1 MRAFTDARTVDT
13 RDEIWLLEHEP
24 VYTLGLGGRPEHIL
38 DAGVTP
44 VVRSDRGGQVTYHGP
59 GQLMAYLLL
68 DLKRL
73 HMSVKDLVSRTEQS
87 AIDTLMKLDIAGA
100 RRAGAPGVYVDGAK
114 VAALGF
120 RIRNGCCYHGV
131 AMNVDVVLEPF
142 SRINPCGYE
151 GMPVTSLQRLGV
163 KLGVTEVAARLLP
176 DIATNLGLAIERDG
190 AQDPEPVTA
199 TA

>member
-73 HMSVKDLVSRTEQS
+73 HMSKISRRLAEPQILVVILLQVGKGVLHKQVVVQERVQ
-87 AIDTLMKLDIAGA
+87 LLKLQEHRYPHLPAQQG
-100 RRAGAPGVYVDGAK
+100 Y
-114 VAALGF
+114 F
-120 RIRNGCCYHGV
+120 W
-131 AMNVDVVLEPF
+131 LEPSF
-142 SRINPCGYE
+142 KE
-151 GMPVTSLQRLGV
+151 Q
-163 KLGVTEVAARLLP
+163 VACLMAR
-176 DIATNLGLAIERDG
+176 
-190 AQDPEPVTA
+190 
-199 TA
+199 

>member
-1 MRAFTDARTVDT
+1 MRAFTDTRTADAG
-13 RDEIWLLEHEP
+13 DEVWLLEHES
-24 VYTLGLGGRPEHIL
+24 VFTLGLGGRPEHIL
-38 DAGVTP
+38 DAGMIP

-59 GQLMAYLLL
+59 GQLVAYLLL

-87 AIDTLMKLDIAGA
+87 AIDTLLKLDIAGV

-163 KLGVTEVAARLLP
+163 KLGVTEVAERWLP
-176 DIATNLGLAIERDG
+176 DIATNLGLVIERDG
-190 AQDPEPVTA
+190 AQAPEPVTVIS
-199 TA
+199 